1 MDLELDTSSIMMVVF
16 VFAFIISMW
25 KIYAFLPNKQ
35 LTDDDTTAQA
45 QAELLKI
52 ILKHLD
58 KENLNT
64 KELVEK
70 VKNDEEFDKEHFW
83 RFNENK
89 LIQILNRLD

>member
-1 MDLELDTSSIMMVVF
+1 MDLELNTSTIMMLIF
-16 VFAFIISMW
+16 VFAFVISMW

-35 LTDDDTTAQA
+35 LTDDDTTPTA

-52 ILKHLD
+52 ILKYLD
-58 KENLNT
+58 KENVNT

>member
-1 MDLELDTSSIMMVVF
+1 MDLELDTSTIMILIF
-16 VFAFIISMW
+16 VFAFVVSMW

-35 LTDDDTTAQA
+35 LTDDDTTPKA

-52 ILKHLD
+52 ILKYLD
-58 KENLNT
+58 KENVNT